1 MDMMDSS
8 YLRIDYD
15 PATGYTGEVQVEGE
29 EPDTFTLEDELGML
43 NFDSG
48 DQMGFFE
55 EAPGVVGITHA
66 DIGGTTFFALDSVER
81 PEATAAAEPAE
92 TDDPLLAF

>member
-15 PATGYTGEVQVEGE
+15 PATGYTGEVQFEGE

-66 DIGGTTFFALDSVER
+66 DIGGTIFFALDSVER
-81 PEATAAAEPAE
+81 
-92 TDDPLLAF
+92 LSLIHI